1 MTMTMT
7 WGGPAGAA
15 ETAGAED
22 PAGAGLTGGRLGTT
36 ADAVALEGDG
46 DGDGDGDGAALPH
59 PTTARSRTTADSGAR
74 WCIR

>member
-15 ETAGAED
+15 EAAGAED

-36 ADAVALEGDG
+36 TDAVALDG
-46 DGDGDGDGAALPH
+46 AGDGAGLPH
-59 PTTARSRTTADSGAR
+59 PATARSRTTADSRAG